1 MKAYK
6 LRGKIDQAG
15 QLVLLELPLLP
26 AGDVEVIVLHSD
38 GQSLPVEPPVEPSI
52 SPTKTTVKAFQDLF
66 SQTAPAPPDFDPDR
80 ARWEALKEK
89 HGL

>member
-6 LRGKIDQAG
+6 LQGKIDQAG
-15 QLVLLELPLLP
+15 HLVLMAPPSLP

-38 GQSLPVEPPVEPSI
+38 APNLPIEPAMV
-52 SPTKTTVKAFQDLF
+52 PTKTTVKAFQDLF
-66 SQTAPAPPDFDPDR
+66 SRTESVPLDFDPDQ